1 MGWLR
6 YGVLCLARNYR
17 INFDDTFTNCW
28 QLNYSCLF
36 LFGNEQGI
44 NVAYCFNG
52 YCSTNK
58 DIMNILKTKM
68 CDRFYNL
75 SPKIC
80 IYDLDGTVIDSSH
93 RATHD
98 EQGNIDL
105 VNWKAKST
113 KDFIFQDTLLPLYSQ
128 LQRDYKNGDMV
139 ILCTARELGKWDW
152 EYLYFHNIYFDRV
165 ISRPVGNMEK
175 DYKLKKNQLRY
186 LFTLPCY
193 RDKEKIFY
201 DDNSNNLWYVGTLGN
216 IKLVNPRYNDLSYLL
231 A

>member
-1 MGWLR
+1 
-6 YGVLCLARNYR
+6 
-17 INFDDTFTNCW
+17 
-28 QLNYSCLF
+28 
-36 LFGNEQGI
+36 
-44 NVAYCFNG
+44 
-52 YCSTNK
+52 
-58 DIMNILKTKM
+58 MNILKTKM

-105 VNWKAKST
+105 ANWKAKST
-113 KDFIFQDTLLPLYSQ
+113 KDFIFQDSLMPLYSQ
-128 LQRDYKNGDMV
+128 LVKDYKNGDMV
-139 ILCTARELGKWDW
+139 ILCTAREFSKWDW

-165 ISRPVGNMEK
+165 ISRPKGNMSNDGE
-175 DYKLKKNQLRY
+175 LKKNQLRY

-193 RDKEKIFY
+193 KNRIKIFY
-201 DDNSNNLWYVGTLGN
+201 DDNENNLKSVSELGDIILMN
-216 IKLVNPRYNDLSYLL
+216 PKLMDWGLI

>member
-1 MGWLR
+1 MGWLSH
-6 YGVLCLARNYR
+6 GVLCIARNYR
-17 INFDDTFTNCW
+17 TNFDDTFTDCR
-28 QLNYSCLF
+28 QLDYSCLF
-36 LFGNEQGI
+36 LFRDEQGI
-44 NVAYCFNG
+44 NVAYCSHG

-113 KDFIFQDTLLPLYSQ
+113 KDFIFQDSLLPLYSQ
-128 LQRDYKNGDMV
+128 LQKDYKNGNMV
-139 ILCTARELGKWDW
+139 ILCTAREFSKWDW

-193 RDKEKIFY
+193 KDKEKIFY
-201 DDNSNNLWYVGTLGN
+201 DDNANNLWYVGTLGN
-216 IKLVNPRYNDLSYLL
+216 IELVNPRYDDLSYLL